1 MEAQVDHRVL
11 EPQVHSDGLL
21 AAGGLSPNLE
31 FGLSFQNP
39 ARTLSHRG
47 WSSAKKTLIREK
59 VGVFPGGT
67 LAVSSQVDFKCT
79 LPVIA
84 YSRRIRLQL
93 PAGAVTVDG
102 PQLFERTGS
111 NESSYVNGRWLPVP
125 IGWVSPDRSSYASVM
140 TVRGTPDDQTVLL
153 TDLRT
158 GKQRQLWNG
167 TGHVGVIGWGVDG
180 LYFMLQPSSS
190 KEQRSH
196 TDLWVVDAANPASA
210 RPTSNSALSSD
221 GSLDRALFSSDARV
235 AGDAAWETR
244 PGEGT
249 TGDSVERIDVRSGNL
264 SVWYTAPSNT
274 RVFIL
279 GFDGQSR
286 PILALYSSD
295 ASSTKGLLF
304 LTGRDQTIPIAEAF
318 SGSDRFASAFSDS
331 RGIWFGSAGSLWL
344 YRSGSFFKVAD
355 VPVGPV
361 GAETP
366 MPIVNAEG
374 GTIRLPPPV
383 VVGPC
388 V

>member
-1 MEAQVDHRVL
+1 M
-11 EPQVHSDGLL
+11 L
-21 AAGGLSPNLE
+21 ALAISGGLAYWLISSSLR
-31 FGLSFQNP
+31 GRP
-39 ARTLSHRG
+39 AEQG
-47 WSSAKKTLIREK
+47 APSAAVTSA
-59 VGVFPGGT
+59 PSAGGT
-67 LAVSSQVDFKCT
+67 LAVSSHMDFKCT

-84 YSRRIRLQL
+84 YSRRIRIEL

-111 NESSYVNGRWLPVP
+111 NQSSYVNRRWLPVP
-125 IGWVSPDRSSYASVM
+125 ISWVSPDRRSYASVM
-140 TVRGTPDDQTVLL
+140 AVRGGPDEQALLL

-158 GKQRQLWNG
+158 GKQRQLWKG
-167 TGHVGVIGWGVDG
+167 TGPVGVIGWGVDG
-180 LYFMLQPSSS
+180 LYFMLQPPSS
-190 KEQRSH
+190 KDERGQ
-196 TDLWVVDAANPASA
+196 TDLWVVDPADPASA
-210 RPTSNSALSSD
+210 RRIGTSAPTSA
-221 GSLDRALFSSDARV
+221 GSLDRVLFSSDARV
-235 AGDAAWETR
+235 AGDAAWQTR
-244 PGEGT
+244 PGAGT
-249 TGDSVERIDVRSGNL
+249 AGDSVERIDLRSGNI

-274 RVFIL
+274 RVFVL

-286 PILALYSSD
+286 PALAVYNSD

-304 LTGRDQTIPIAEAF
+304 LTGPNQTASIAEAF

-366 MPIVNAEG
+366 MPIANAEG
-374 GTIRLPPPV
+374 GTSVLPPPV

-388 V
+388 I